1 MVNLGANLRAN
12 LGIDL
17 ISVLGMPPV
26 RFIELAAEL
35 GCPNVS
41 LGLNQMDYNPFGFPR
56 YSIPTDAALRR
67 EIKAALAANGVTIA
81 LGENL
86 TVMADMDC
94 RDMWKTSLDL
104 LGELGVRQVNS
115 VSFEQDF
122 QRNVD
127 QYGQLAELSAS
138 HGIRTLIEFVPIF
151 GIADMPATLEL
162 IRQVGHPNLGFIF
175 DTMHAGRTGVTADDV
190 RAVPPELIGY
200 IQLCDAPRGQAD
212 YAFLDPGYMDE
223 AMHER
228 MAPGD
233 GEMPLAEYLRA
244 LPLDRVISLEIP
256 QRSAAEAGMSL
267 RESLGRSIAATR
279 DLLASL

>member
-1 MVNLGANLRAN
+1 MNN

-26 RFIELAAEL
+26 QFIELAAEL
-35 GCPNVS
+35 GCPNIS

-56 YSIPTDAALRR
+56 YSIPGDAGLRR
-67 EIKAALAANGVTIA
+67 EVKAALAANGVTIA

-86 TVMADMDC
+86 AVLPDMDC
-94 RDMWKTSLDL
+94 RDMWQTSFDL

-115 VSFEQDF
+115 VSFEPDF
-122 QRNVD
+122 ARNVD
-127 QYGQLAELSAS
+127 LYGQLAELAAS
-138 HGIRTLIEFVPIF
+138 RGVRVLAEFVPIF

-162 IRQVGHPNLGFIF
+162 IGQVGHPNLGFIF
-175 DTMHAGRTGVTADDV
+175 DTMHAGRTGVTAEQI

-200 IQLCDAPRGQAD
+200 IQLCDAPRGQAE
-212 YAFLDPGYMDE
+212 YAFMDSGYMDE

-233 GEMPLAEYLRA
+233 GDMPLAEYLRA

-256 QRSAAEAGMSL
+256 QRSAAEAGVSL

-279 DLLASL
+279 DLLAAL

>member
-1 MVNLGANLRAN
+1 MDN

-26 RFIELAAEL
+26 QFIELAAEL
-35 GCPNVS
+35 GCPNIS

-56 YSIPTDAALRR
+56 YSIPGDADLRR
-67 EIKAALAANGVTIA
+67 EVKAALAANRVTIA

-104 LGELGVRQVNS
+104 LGELGVRRVNS
-115 VSFEQDF
+115 VTFERDF

-127 QYGQLAELSAS
+127 QYGQLAELSATY
-138 HGIRTLIEFVPIF
+138 GIRTLIEFVPIF
-151 GIADMPATLEL
+151 GIRDMPEALEV

-175 DTMHAGRTGVTADDV
+175 DTMHAGRTGVTAADL

-200 IQLCDAPRGQAD
+200 IQLCDAPRGLPD
-212 YAFLDPGYMDE
+212 YGFHDPAYMDE
-223 AMHER
+223 AMHDR
-228 MAPGD
+228 MVPGE
-233 GEMPLAEYLRA
+233 GELPLADYLRE

-256 QRSAAEAGMSL
+256 QRRAAEAGERL
-267 RESLGRSIAATR
+267 RDSLGRCVAATKA
-279 DLLASL
+279 LLASL